1 MCDLKR
7 GFYIMAALLGVVF
20 RSFAQDGAS
29 NIEFT
34 ENKGQWDPR
43 VRFKGELPTGA
54 LFLEK
59 KGFSVL
65 LYNADD
71 LTAFT
76 GAHHGMAASQKTTSQ
91 MTTSQLITAGKGVL
105 PAVGGASADMLRGHA
120 YRVSFADANEDVEIL
135 PDKALPGYNNY

>member
-1 MCDLKR
+1 MCDVKR
-7 GFYIMAALLGVVF
+7 GIYIVIALLAAVV
-20 RSFAQDGAS
+20 RGFAQDGAS

-43 VRFKGELPTGA
+43 GRFKGGLPTGA

-59 KGFSVL
+59 KGFSVF

-76 GAHHGMAASQKTTSQ
+76 GAHHGMAASQKTTAGSVTAAGVKVGVVP
-91 MTTSQLITAGKGVL
+91 TTVGKGGV
-105 PAVGGASADMLRGHA
+105 PVAGRAAADM
-120 YRVSFADANEDVEIL
+120 
-135 PDKALPGYNNY
+135 

>member
-1 MCDLKR
+1 MCDVKR
-7 GFYIMAALLGVVF
+7 GIYIVMGLLAAVV
-20 RSFAQDGAS
+20 RCFAQDGAS

-76 GAHHGMAASQKTTSQ
+76 GAHHGMAAASQ
-91 MTTSQLITAGKGVL
+91 MTTSQTKTSQMTTAG
-105 PAVGGASADMLRGHA
+105 GAAADVLRGHA
-120 YRVSFADANEDVEIL
+120 YRARFAARRGD
-135 PDKALPGYNNY
+135 